1 MNKKIFELMKFS
13 SGNIKKVFSAFVS
26 DKYGSWTTSIGGSNT
41 TLGAISEG
49 FMQGIGLYVW
59 NSGWQQYGIPDA
71 QRTIDNL
78 YRAQSIDFDF
88 KQYFSHYDAWS
99 TPGKSVTA
107 QIGSIS
113 ITNGVVYISNGTTNT
128 QLTTI
133 AEENVWKNISIK
145 QSKIIINDVE
155 YNYPQGVKFSDA
167 KSNLLHFRIYTQA
180 NKGGHGAQVNLVI
193 EISDISVKW

>member
-26 DKYGSWTTSIGGSNT
+26 DKYGSWTTSITGTNT
-41 TLGAISEG
+41 TLGALSEG
-49 FMQGIGLYVW
+49 FMQCIGLYVW

-78 YRAQSIDFDF
+78 YKAQSIDFNF
-88 KQYFSHYDAWS
+88 KQYFSYYDAWS

-113 ITNGVVYISNGTTNT
+113 ITNGVVYITDGTANT
-128 QLTTI
+128 QLATI
-133 AEENVWKNISIK
+133 AEENVWSSISIR
-145 QSKIIINDVE
+145 QRKIIINGIE
-155 YNYPQGVKFSDA
+155 YNYPQGVTFSSA
-167 KSNLLHFRIYTQA
+167 KNNLLHFRVYTQA
-180 NKGGHGAQVNLVI
+180 NKGGHGCQVNLVI

>member
-26 DKYGSWTTSIGGSNT
+26 DKYGSWTTSITGTNT
-41 TLGAISEG
+41 TLGALSEG
-49 FMQGIGLYVW
+49 FMQCIGLYVW

-78 YRAQSIDFDF
+78 YKAQSIDFNF
-88 KQYFSHYDAWS
+88 KQYFSYYDAWS

-113 ITNGVVYISNGTTNT
+113 ISNGVVYITDGTANT
-128 QLTTI
+128 QLATI
-133 AEENVWKNISIK
+133 AEENVWSSISIR
-145 QSKIIINDVE
+145 QRKIIINGIE
-155 YNYPQGVKFSDA
+155 YNYPQGVTFSSA
-167 KSNLLHFRIYTQA
+167 KNNLLHFRVYTQA
-180 NKGGHGAQVNLVI
+180 NKGGHGCQVNLVI

>member
-13 SGNIKKVFSAFVS
+13 LGNIKVFSPFVS

-128 QLTTI
+128 QLATI
-133 AEENVWKNISIK
+133 AEENVWSSISIR
-145 QSKIIINDVE
+145 QRKIIINGIE
-155 YNYPQGVKFSDA
+155 YNYPQGVTFSSA
-167 KSNLLHFRIYTQA
+167 KNNLLHFRIYTQA